1 MMPLHLTSWPP
12 TPIVSMDH
20 TSLAADIRLIP
31 LLHFRQV
38 STVIFVTLDGSF
50 PIFISDSH

>member
-1 MMPLHLTSWPP
+1 MPLHLTSWSPNS
-12 TPIVSMDH
+12 IVSMDH
-20 TSLAADIRLIP
+20 TSLTTDIRLIP

>member
-1 MMPLHLTSWPP
+1 MPLHLTSWSP

-20 TSLAADIRLIP
+20 TSLTTDIRLIP
-31 LLHFRQV
+31 RHHFRQI
-38 STVIFVTLDGSF
+38 STVIFFTLNGSF